1 MDRSIWILV
10 AVFITGLFILLLPDN
25 GAPVIRLNKE
35 HGPSSVDLAGL
46 SLMLGS
52 WLVSYILVVV
62 RWKKVQKRF
71 GKSNTY
77 LLCVL
82 YFILVSGIGIGL
94 MVSSEWILW
103 SCSVIAFLIN
113 MAFLIPA
120 FRKNG

>member
-1 MDRSIWILV
+1 MDRLFWILTGI
-10 AVFITGLFILLLPDN
+10 FITGLVILVLPDN
-25 GAPVIRLNKE
+25 GTPVIILNKT
-35 HGPSSVDLAGL
+35 HRLSLVDLAGL

-52 WLVSYILVVV
+52 WLISYFLEVI

-82 YFILVSGIGIGL
+82 YFILVSGIGTGL

-103 SCSVIAFLIN
+103 SCAVIAFLIN
-113 MAFLIPA
+113 VAFLVPA
-120 FRKNG
+120 FRRNL